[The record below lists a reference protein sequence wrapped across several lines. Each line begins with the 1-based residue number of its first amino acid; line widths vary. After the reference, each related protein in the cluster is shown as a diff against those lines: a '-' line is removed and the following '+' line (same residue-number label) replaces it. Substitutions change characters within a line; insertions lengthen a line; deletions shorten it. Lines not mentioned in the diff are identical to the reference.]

1 MDGTRRRII
10 TLLFVSFFILI
21 LLRIPVGFALL
32 LSSFIVIVADGLPPN
47 ILVQMFFQGLSP
59 FPILAIPRFY
69 TLGLLCNSIGM
80 TERSMML
87 ARALV
92 GRFRA
97 GLAQV
102 NIVVSMLFAG
112 ISGSS
117 TADTAGIGSVI
128 MPQMVK
134 AGYSKLYLIT
144 HYPQPV

>member
-1 MDGTRRRII
+1 MIA
-10 TLLFVSFFILI
+10 LLFVSFFILI

-32 LSSFIVIVADGLPPN
+32 LSSLTVIVADGIPPN

-59 FPILAIPRFY
+59 FPILAIPLFY
-69 TLGLLCNSIGM
+69 SLGLLCNSSGL
-80 TERSMML
+80 TERIMML

-97 GLAQV
+97 GLAHV
-102 NIVVSMLFAG
+102 NIVASMLFAG

-128 MPQMVK
+128 MPRWSNP
-134 AGYSKLYLIT
+134 GTPSPLPLR
-144 HYPQPV
+144 